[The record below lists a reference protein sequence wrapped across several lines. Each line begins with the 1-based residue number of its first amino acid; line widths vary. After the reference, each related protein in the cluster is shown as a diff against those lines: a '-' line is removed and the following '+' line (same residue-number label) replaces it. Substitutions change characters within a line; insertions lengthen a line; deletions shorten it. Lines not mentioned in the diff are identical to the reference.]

1 MSSSGDRISG
11 PKSSNPEKRVV
22 FTYGRFQPP
31 HIGHALLI
39 SQLHEIAL
47 QHNATP
53 YVIVTASCNENWL
66 SSGKYKKQRE
76 SNIFESCKPNEN
88 PLPIKRKV
96 YYLRKMF
103 PTTKF
108 IGANNYGSNIFN
120 VIGHLKDIGYTKFIG
135 VFGSD
140 RAATFETMF
149 TNAETSRKQKIEEDP
164 SKEEEYPPLNI
175 IIQSVGN
182 KRNDKVDD
190 VTGAS
195 GTKMR
200 EAAITDTP
208 KSREYFI
215 RHSQIGN
222 MTIEDSLEMMKEIR
236 EALWEEY
243 KEEPEEVKEKL
254 KRKSKKKETV
264 KETAVEEVKPVRRS
278 SRLAKP
284 TEGGYVAPKVVH
296 KNRPKHYKLRPDEI
310 YSY

>member
-11 PKSSNPEKRVV
+11 PKSSNPEKKVV

-53 YVIVTASCNENWL
+53 YVIVTASCNENWF
-66 SSGKYKKQRE
+66 SSRIYKIQRAE
-76 SNIFESCKPNEN
+76 NTFKSCKANEN
-88 PLPIKRKV
+88 PLPIELKLN
-96 YYLRKMF
+96 YLRRMF

-108 IGANNYGSNIFN
+108 IGADKFGNTIFGSVNY
-120 VIGHLKDIGYTKFIG
+120 LYEKGYRKFIG

-140 RAATFETMF
+140 RAETFETMF
-149 TNAETSRKQKIEEDP
+149 TNAEESRKQKIEKDP
-164 SKEEEYPPLNI
+164 SKEAEYPALNMTI
-175 IIQSVGN
+175 ISIGN
-182 KRNDKVDD
+182 RNDKADD

-195 GTKMR
+195 ATKMR
-200 EAAITDTP
+200 NAAVADSLE
-208 KSREYFI
+208 SREYFI

-222 MTIEDSLEMMKEIR
+222 MTVEDSLEMMKKIR

-243 KEEPEEVKEKL
+243 KEEPEEVKEKP
-254 KRKSKKKETV
+254 KRKSKKKETE
-264 KETAVEEVKPVRRS
+264 KVEEVEEVNPVRRS
-278 SRLAKP
+278 SRLTKH
-284 TEGGYVAPKVVH
+284 TQGGYIAPKVIH